1 MKSRPKITPIIA
13 GLVAATALL
22 PASAQAS
29 SVLSGYGGPG
39 QGNQV
44 ILGAS
49 LLNGPRGGSG
59 GGSGG
64 GSSSSSTLPNLD
76 ASTTGTNE
84 GSPQGSSHAPTRA
97 RHPAGGT
104 AGSKART
111 DVNASNRSIGGV
123 GSYTLAQRAEAAH
136 SGFGLS
142 GAAVVYAVLAL
153 AALVLAGVL
162 TRRLARTEP
171 ANRHG

>member
-1 MKSRPKITPIIA
+1 MKSRRKIISIIA
-13 GLVAATALL
+13 GLAAAIALL

-44 ILGAS
+44 ILGAA
-49 LLNGPRGGSG
+49 LLNGPRGGAG

-64 GSSSSSTLPNLD
+64 GSSSSSTSPNLD
-76 ASTTGTNE
+76 ASTTRTN
-84 GSPQGSSHAPTRA
+84 STQSSSHAPSGA
-97 RHPAGGT
+97 RHPDGT
-104 AGSKART
+104 GAKGRT
-111 DVNASNRSIGGV
+111 DVKSSNRSVGGV
-123 GSYTLAQRAEAAH
+123 GSYTLAQRTEAAR

-142 GAAVVYAVLAL
+142 GADVLYAVLAL
-153 AALVLAGVL
+153 AGLVLAGVL

>member
-1 MKSRPKITPIIA
+1 M
-13 GLVAATALL
+13 
-22 PASAQAS
+22 AS

-44 ILGAS
+44 ILGAA

-64 GSSSSSTLPNLD
+64 GSSSSSTSPNLD
-76 ASTTGTNE
+76 ASTARTTE
-84 GSPQGSSHAPTRA
+84 GSTQASSHAPTGA
-97 RHPAGGT
+97 GHPAGPT
-104 AGSKART
+104 AGSKGRT
-111 DVNASNRSIGGV
+111 DVNSSNRSIGRL
-123 GSYTLAQRAEAAH
+123 GSYTLAQRTEAAD

-142 GAAVVYAVLAL
+142 GADVVYAVLAL